1 MFAAVL
7 GIVQVSF
14 VVIVVNNLCSLDDNE
29 KNAVDQVDRSRV
41 AAKAISKSIKF
52 FKHKKHYYKELE
64 KQHPGLK
71 SDFLSMIKTQKNEII
86 KDKIRSQ
93 SALG

>member
-14 VVIVVNNLCSLDDNE
+14 VVIVVNNLCSLDNNE

-52 FKHKKHYYKELE
+52 FKYKKHYYKELE
-64 KQHPGLK
+64 K
-71 SDFLSMIKTQKNEII
+71 
-86 KDKIRSQ
+86 
-93 SALG
+93 

>member
-7 GIVQVSF
+7 GIVQASF
-14 VVIVVNNLCSLDDNE
+14 IVIVINNLVTLDENE

-52 FKHKKHYYKELE
+52 FKYKKQYYK
-64 KQHPGLK
+64 
-71 SDFLSMIKTQKNEII
+71 
-86 KDKIRSQ
+86 
-93 SALG
+93 